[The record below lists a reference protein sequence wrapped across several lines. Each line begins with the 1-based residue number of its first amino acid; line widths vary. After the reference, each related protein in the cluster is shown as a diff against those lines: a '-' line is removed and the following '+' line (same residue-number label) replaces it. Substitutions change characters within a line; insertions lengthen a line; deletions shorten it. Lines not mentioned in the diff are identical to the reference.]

1 MQSLAS
7 NHGDL
12 YQFPL
17 IFGGRSFSALVHQLS
32 VLCSQAPRR
41 SSVFRTE
48 QVSTS
53 ACLPLVGCSPSL
65 STAPSWSGRWSSLP
79 CAASSLPVR
88 FHLCVDFCWE
98 SSWAPGAELSSAKRS
113 STGGADLCSPKCLG
127 LQCSPLAALFLR
139 FSLFFVFLRRRVD
152 LQEARALRPAA
163 KLFLSVGSL
172 EFGR

>member
-41 SSVFRTE
+41 SSVFRPE
-48 QVSTS
+48 QISTS

-65 STAPSWSGRWSSLP
+65 STAPSWSGRWPSLP
-79 CAASSLPVR
+79 CAASSLPVC
-88 FHLCVDFCWE
+88 FHLCVDFCRE

-113 STGGADLCSPKCLG
+113 STGGADLRSPKRPG
-127 LQCSPLAALFLR
+127 LQREWMVAAAWMVVAAAVLVVR
-139 FSLFFVFLRRRVD
+139 AWCRRVFF
-152 LQEARALRPAA
+152 
-163 KLFLSVGSL
+163 LFYFLKKKSLPSV
-172 EFGR
+172 F

>member
-12 YQFPL
+12 YQFLL

-41 SSVFRTE
+41 SSVFRPE
-48 QVSTS
+48 QISTS
-53 ACLPLVGCSPSL
+53 ASLPLVGCSPSL
-65 STAPSWSGRWSSLP
+65 STAPSWSGRWPSLP

-88 FHLCVDFCWE
+88 FHLCVDFCRE

-113 STGGADLCSPKCLG
+113 STGGADLRSPKRPG
-127 LQCSPLAALFLR
+127 LQREWMVAAAVVR
-139 FSLFFVFLRRRVD
+139 VWCRRAFFYF
-152 LQEARALRPAA
+152 
-163 KLFLSVGSL
+163 F
-172 EFGR
+172 

>member
-1 MQSLAS
+1 VQSLAS

-41 SSVFRTE
+41 SFVFRPE
-48 QVSTS
+48 QISTS

-65 STAPSWSGRWSSLP
+65 STAPSWSGRWPSLP

-88 FHLCVDFCWE
+88 FHLCVDFYRE
-98 SSWAPGAELSSAKRS
+98 STWAPGAELSTSSAIGVMLFVASACGRPCKS
-113 STGGADLCSPKCLG
+113 SGGGLACGWCCGRLALGWCGGWSP
-127 LQCSPLAALFLR
+127 
-139 FSLFFVFLRRRVD
+139 
-152 LQEARALRPAA
+152 
-163 KLFLSVGSL
+163 
-172 EFGR
+172 